1 MPSVSTEQGG
11 AAQSYL
17 AALLEPDPARAREVL
32 RAAVDAGLPVSAAYA
47 EVIAPALEEIG
58 RLWETGELSVA
69 HEHLASEVSSS
80 VVDELAQRIRRP
92 AVSGRLAVVTCTP
105 GERHCIGGQ
114 MLAALLQA
122 ADWEV
127 FFLGG
132 SLPTDELAALVD
144 RERPE
149 VVALSTT
156 IVEYLPAARETVAAV
171 RGCRSP
177 PLVIAGG
184 QAYASEAAAKR
195 IGADAWA
202 PDAASATAVLAERIR
217 PAE

>member
-1 MPSVSTEQGG
+1 MTSVSPEWGH
-11 AAQSYL
+11 ASESYL
-17 AALLEPDPARAREVL
+17 AALLEPDPARAREVV

-47 EVIAPALEEIG
+47 DVIAPSLEEIG

-114 MLAALLQA
+114 MLAGLLQGG
-122 ADWEV
+122 DWEV

-132 SLPTDELAALVD
+132 SLPMEELAALVD

-156 IVEYLPAARETVAAV
+156 MDEYLPAARETVAAV
-171 RGCRSP
+171 RGCHAP

-195 IGADAWA
+195 IGADLWA
-202 PDAASATAVLAERIR
+202 PDAASATAVLAERVT